1 MNAERIFLLSPA
13 HCGGKRAQLL
23 FRAASDFELARRLR
37 EPAGAPLGEV
47 FSFISG
53 LYFRGKMAYA
63 RRFALAPPGVPG
75 ALVITGGRGLM
86 LSDAPV
92 SLADI
97 SMFCDVPIDLADA
110 RYRDPLLADLDAL
123 ARKTGPA
130 TQFVLLGSIAT
141 PKYLHLLS
149 AHLAGRLFYPAV
161 FAGMGDMQRGS
172 RMLKAVES
180 GEELA
185 YVSAP

>member
-1 MNAERIFLLSPA
+1 MKAQRIFLLSPA

-23 FRAASDFELARRLR
+23 FRAAADFELARRLR
-37 EPAGAPLGEV
+37 EPGGAPLGEV

-53 LYFRGKMAYA
+53 LYFRGKIAYA
-63 RRFALAPPGVPG
+63 RRYSVAPPGVPG

-86 LSDAPV
+86 LPETPV
-92 SLADI
+92 TLADI
-97 SMFCDVPIDLADA
+97 SRFCDVPIDLADA
-110 RYRDPLLADLDAL
+110 RYRDPLLADLYAL
-123 ARKTGPA
+123 AATAGPA
-130 TQFVLLGSIAT
+130 AQFVLLGSIAT
-141 PKYLHLLS
+141 PKYLQLLS
-149 AHLAGRLFYPAV
+149 SRLAGRLLYPAI